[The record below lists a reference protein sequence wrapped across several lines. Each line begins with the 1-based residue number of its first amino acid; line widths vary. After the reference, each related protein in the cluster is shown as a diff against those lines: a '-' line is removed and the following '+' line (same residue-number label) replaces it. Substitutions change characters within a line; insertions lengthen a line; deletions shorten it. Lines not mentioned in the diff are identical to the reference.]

1 MEPQCLRRISLVALA
16 LAWVGVA
23 WAWAEPPKSGG
34 TLRMAFEAD
43 ITGLDP
49 AIPGLQNYYVNQNLF
64 GSCVATVLDMVSW
77 AHDRL
82 STFHRIMWWSV
93 SPLGESHPR

>member
-49 AIPGLQNYYVNQNLF
+49 AIG
-64 GSCVATVLDMVSW
+64 T
-77 AHDRL
+77 
-82 STFHRIMWWSV
+82 T
-93 SPLGESHPR
+93 PLNRGEWLIA